1 MLLKHIRWRDIFDEI
16 VNWTE
21 EKFELCLIV
30 DKEILKEIEVRAEE
44 TLRGYQLSR
53 PNLAK
58 IGSSLTFWIR
68 KLKPIS
74 FAENSKARL
83 FVINELVALLLGLSI
98 CMRYHDDYTKEDFSI
113 PIRIF
118 HDWVTSLRY
127 NSHSPYGTSIS
138 FELLTSQV

>member
-1 MLLKHIRWRDIFDEI
+1 MI
-16 VNWTE
+16 
-21 EKFELCLIV
+21 
-30 DKEILKEIEVRAEE
+30 DKEILKEIEVRTEE
-44 TLRGYQLSR
+44 TLKGYNITR

-58 IGSSLTFWIR
+58 IGSNLTFWMR
-68 KLKPIS
+68 KLKPIF

-83 FVINELVALLLGLSI
+83 FVVNELVALLLGLSI